1 MFTALALGI
10 VRYVLGLAE
19 AEFNFATIDV
29 LGPAR
34 TVVKENSKAAIK
46 GEHDV
51 WLAQRMAS
59 LDKRTASEHSMYLA
73 RQLHSIRLMIKA
85 KL

>member
-34 TVVKENSKAAIK
+34 TVVKENSTAAIK

-51 WLAQRMAS
+51 
-59 LDKRTASEHSMYLA
+59 
-73 RQLHSIRLMIKA
+73 
-85 KL
+85 